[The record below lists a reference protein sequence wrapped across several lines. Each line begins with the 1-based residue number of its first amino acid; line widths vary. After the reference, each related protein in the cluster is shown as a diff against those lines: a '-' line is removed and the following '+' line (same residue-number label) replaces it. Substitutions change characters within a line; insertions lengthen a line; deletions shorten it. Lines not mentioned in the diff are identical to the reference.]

1 MGHDMFH
8 AGGGGGGGGGVF
20 QMKSKLCKDQR
31 ASLAVE
37 LNSKMTGA
45 QYQFYCTVTNVLNF
59 EVKG

>member
-8 AGGGGGGGGGVF
+8 AGGVF